1 MPIREDPEGVEVRT
15 LLKHVS
21 LAGKEVLE
29 VGCGEGRLTMKYFGR
44 AKSVVAIDPLRSGIR
59 IAKRKAPKGP
69 KTPEFRVMRA
79 EKLAFPDESFD
90 VVFFTWSL
98 CCIDIPA
105 MGRALDEAWRVLR
118 PAGTLVNLQPSLNQP
133 FRQGTVSYLIQ
144 GEFGTTVD
152 DERYRQARLALKYAS
167 LIEGKFRLVS
177 EEEFGIN
184 TYYDAVREALDN
196 FTMDCREDY
205 RALSRTEKAR
215 VKETI
220 ESMRTKKGIRARDN
234 VVLTVVTKVQP
245 KARLAKPRT

>member
-1 MPIREDPEGVEVRT
+1 MPIRDDPEGIEVKT

-44 AKSVVAIDPLRSGIR
+44 AKSLVAIDPLQSSIR
-59 IAKRKAPKGP
+59 VAKRKAPKGP
-69 KTPEFRVMRA
+69 KSPEFRVMRA

-90 VVFFTWSL
+90 IVFFTWSL
-98 CCIDIPA
+98 CCIDVPA

-118 PAGTLVNLQPSLNQP
+118 PGGTLVNLQPSLNQP
-133 FRQGTVSYLIQ
+133 FRKGAVSYLIKGQ
-144 GEFGTTVD
+144 FGTTVD
-152 DERYRQARLALKYAS
+152 DETYRQARLALKYAS

-184 TYYDAVREALDN
+184 TYYDTVPEALDD
-196 FTMDCREDY
+196 FTKDYREQY

-215 VKETI
+215 VKETT
-220 ESMRTKKGIRARDN
+220 ESMRTKKGIRAREN
-234 VVLTVVTKVQP
+234 VVLTVLTKAQP
-245 KARLAKPRT
+245 RAVLAKPRT